1 MKDCEIFPSKN
12 WVRPEEEEV
21 SGWAIFTQ
29 SNCQQS
35 PHIEQL
41 RPVGTRQRHNL
52 RPHAWFPSAGIRAL
66 SVWPTTAHNIN
77 AHNCSNV
84 CIQTQGVHSSGQLHS
99 AHNICAHW
107 PIQGEAVNDQW
118 GEGMGIFVENG
129 QSKKKTVSATFK
141 SYITWKLQISCFFI
155 ITKANISGV
164 PYYCKARSTSSGR
177 RWSRRKAAIREISA
191 HSKSKQSTRNSKLQ
205 IIVRNGN
212 VRNANRLVGRIG
224 EIGGNYW
231 VAGSRVVSMCA
242 WEEYDSV
249 GVSSCLKCRWWRP
262 CLRET
267 GCCGSELLLFSW
279 KPGFK
284 EIKSK
289 QWSKT

>member
-141 SYITWKLQISCFFI
+141 SYITWKLQINCFLS
-155 ITKANISGV
+155 KANISGV
-164 PYYCKARSTSSGR
+164 PYYCKARSTSSG

-191 HSKSKQSTRNSKLQ
+191 HSKSKQSTLNSKLQ
-205 IIVRNGN
+205 IIVRNGTMYEMQI
-212 VRNANRLVGRIG
+212 V
-224 EIGGNYW
+224 W
-231 VAGSRVVSMCA
+231 
-242 WEEYDSV
+242 WEELGKSGGIIELQEVEWWACVRGRNMIRWESAAAWNAGDDVHVCVTLAAVDQNYF
-249 GVSSCLKCRWWRP
+249 SSLENQALK
-262 CLRET
+262 
-267 GCCGSELLLFSW
+267 
-279 KPGFK
+279 K
-284 EIKSK
+284 
-289 QWSKT
+289 

>member
-41 RPVGTRQRHNL
+41 RAVGTRQRHNL

-107 PIQGEAVNDQW
+107 PLTNTRW
-118 GEGMGIFVENG
+118 GSKWPMGWREGHICWKRSIEEEDCVCNFQFLYNMKIADKLFFI
-129 QSKKKTVSATFK
+129 QSKHQRGS
-141 SYITWKLQISCFFI
+141 ILLQSM
-155 ITKANISGV
+155 V
-164 PYYCKARSTSSGR
+164 HEQ
-177 RWSRRKAAIREISA
+177 REEVEQ
-191 HSKSKQSTRNSKLQ
+191 K
-205 IIVRNGN
+205 
-212 VRNANRLVGRIG
+212 
-224 EIGGNYW
+224 EGGN
-231 VAGSRVVSMCA
+231 
-242 WEEYDSV
+242 
-249 GVSSCLKCRWWRP
+249 
-262 CLRET
+262 
-267 GCCGSELLLFSW
+267 
-279 KPGFK
+279 
-284 EIKSK
+284 
-289 QWSKT
+289 

>member
-129 QSKKKTVSATFK
+129 QSKKKTVSATFN
-141 SYITWKLQISCFFI
+141 SYITWKLQINRFLSYPKQTSAGFHI
-155 ITKANISGV
+155 IAKHGPRAAGGGG
-164 PYYCKARSTSSGR
+164 AEGR
-177 RWSRRKAAIREISA
+177 RQLGKYPRTQNQNNQHATVNCK
-191 HSKSKQSTRNSKLQ
+191 
-205 IIVRNGN
+205 
-212 VRNANRLVGRIG
+212 
-224 EIGGNYW
+224 
-231 VAGSRVVSMCA
+231 
-242 WEEYDSV
+242 
-249 GVSSCLKCRWWRP
+249 
-262 CLRET
+262 
-267 GCCGSELLLFSW
+267 
-279 KPGFK
+279 
-284 EIKSK
+284 
-289 QWSKT
+289 